1 MPHLGVCTLSHL
13 SCLWL
18 CATRWIATCQ
28 ALLSMEFSRQEHW
41 SGFPCPLQGISL
53 TQGLNL
59 HLLRLPILAGGF
71 CFVLFC
77 LPPVPPKKPTLPGGP
92 VVKNP
97 SCKCRAHG
105 LNLWSGNYNPT
116 CLGAATTEPVC
127 RNYLSPRS
135 TTREYMHR
143 SERSQVMQQRST
155 KTWHENKYFFKKEIP
170 SPACAECLT

>member
-1 MPHLGVCTLSHL
+1 MQHDGLQPARLFCPWNSPGKNTGAGFLALSRGPWHRD
-13 SCLWL
+13 W
-18 CATRWIATCQ
+18 TC
-28 ALLSMEFSRQEHW
+28 
-41 SGFPCPLQGISL
+41 ISYIYPYW
-53 TQGLNL
+53 QVG
-59 HLLRLPILAGGF
+59 
-71 CFVLFC
+71 FVLFC

-116 CLGAATTEPVC
+116 CLRAATTEPVC

-155 KTWHENKYFFKKEIP
+155 KTWHENKYFF
-170 SPACAECLT
+170 